1 MILTKP
7 ELRTYFPAA
16 NLVLL
21 RAVVDTKKFHNTSLD
36 LVVPTVDGKPWDT
49 FKHAPIVCEVVSA
62 PKRLICGT
70 HMVPYESVVEMDL
83 PHEAMVELIR
93 QRRQTKYTETT
104 MIEHI
109 VPGSMPWHTTVQVKP
124 GDVVWVNPN
133 ALAQAAF
140 NNTTIEADGE
150 TFYLIRYSELYLKK
164 ADKVR
169 MLNGWCLLEPIE
181 ESADWQKRAEQ
192 SGIIVPDTLK
202 KVPFNDRLAI
212 VRYAGDP
219 VRYVLPDRYDHPE
232 IEVGQVVMLNRPVN
246 RRLEPGGR
254 FFAADGIDYI
264 VARRCDVRA
273 IMN

>member
-21 RAVVDTKKFHNTSLD
+21 RAVVDTKKYHNTSLD
-36 LVVPTVDGKPWDT
+36 LVVPTVEGKPWDT

-140 NNTTIEADGE
+140 NNTTIEAEGE

-169 MLNGWCLLEPIE
+169 MLNGYVLIDVIDNE
-181 ESADWQKRAEQ
+181 EDWFKRAE
-192 SGIIVPDTLK
+192 SMGLVVPDTIK
-202 KVPFNDRLAI
+202 SPMFNDRVAI
-212 VRYAGDP
+212 VKYIGDP
-219 VRYVLPDRYDHPE
+219 VDYVLPDMYDHRE
-232 IEVGQVVMLNRPVN
+232 IKEGDMVLLKFPVN
-246 RRLEPGGR
+246 RHLEPGQK
-254 FFAADGIDYI
+254 FFAKD
-264 VARRCDVRA
+264 VNLKVTRRCN
-273 IMN
+273 IIGIL